1 MTEIHQL
8 VDRYINY
15 LLVEKGLAKA
25 TIESYSGDLAKFL
38 KFLASH
44 EIQQISDADSA
55 VILKYLLF
63 LRDKK
68 IGARSRARHLVT
80 IRGFYKFLVH
90 EKVMSK
96 DPARLIDLP
105 KSGLKLPDVLSVDE
119 IKAMLNAPDIASS
132 KGLRDAAMLEL
143 LYAAGLRVS
152 ELIHVK
158 IQDVNLEVGFVRTL
172 GKGSKERVVPIGTY
186 AKQRISD
193 YLANARPLIL
203 KHHTSHYLFVA
214 HAGRPMTRQAFW
226 KLIKK
231 YSVVAGIEKEIKPHS
246 FRHSFASHLLEG
258 GADLRSVQMMLGHVD
273 ISTTQIYT
281 HVARD
286 HLKHLHEK
294 YHPRG

>member
-1 MTEIHQL
+1 MTPIHQL

-15 LLVEKGLAKA
+15 LVVEKGLARS
-25 TIESYSGDLAKFL
+25 TIESYSGDLDKFL
-38 KFLASH
+38 KFLTLNKIGSIA
-44 EIQQISDADSA
+44 DADSA
-55 VILKYLLF
+55 VLLKYLLY

-90 EKVMSK
+90 EKVLKK
-96 DPARLIDLP
+96 DPARMIDLP

-119 IKAMLNAPDIASS
+119 INSIMNAPDITTS

-158 IQDVNLEVGFVRTL
+158 LLDLNLEVGFVRTL
-172 GKGSKERVVPIGTY
+172 GKGSKERIVPIG
-186 AKQRISD
+186 AHARRKISD
-193 YLANARPLIL
+193 YLAASRPFLL
-203 KHHTSHYLFVA
+203 KNHVSHYLFVA
-214 HAGRPMTRQAFW
+214 HAGKPMTRQAFW
-226 KLIKK
+226 KLLKK
-231 YSVVAGIEKEIKPHS
+231 YSVIAGIEKEITPHS

-258 GADLRSVQMMLGHVD
+258 GADLRSVQLMLGHVD

-286 HLKHLHEK
+286 HLRKLHEK

>member
-1 MTEIHQL
+1 MTPIHQL

-15 LLVEKGLAKA
+15 LVVEKGLARS
-25 TIESYSGDLAKFL
+25 TIESYSGDLDKFL
-38 KFLASH
+38 KFLTSNK
-44 EIQQISDADSA
+44 IGNIGQADSA
-55 VILKYLLF
+55 VLLKYLLY

-90 EKVMSK
+90 EKVLKK
-96 DPARLIDLP
+96 DPARMIDLP

-119 IKAMLNAPDIASS
+119 INSMMNAPDIATS

-158 IQDVNLEVGFVRTL
+158 LQDINLEVGFVRTL
-172 GKGSKERVVPIGTY
+172 GKGSKERVVPIG
-186 AKQRISD
+186 AHARRKISD
-193 YLANARPLIL
+193 YLATSRPALL
-203 KHHTSHYLFVA
+203 KYHVSHYLFVA
-214 HAGRPMTRQAFW
+214 HAGKPMTRQAFW
-226 KLIKK
+226 KLLKK
-231 YSVVAGIEKEIKPHS
+231 YSVIAGIEKEITPHS

-258 GADLRSVQMMLGHVD
+258 GADLRSVQLMLGHVD

-286 HLKHLHEK
+286 HLKKLHEK

>member
-1 MTEIHQL
+1 MNEIHQL
-8 VDRYINY
+8 VDRYVNY
-15 LLVEKGLAKA
+15 LVVEKGLAKA
-25 TIESYSGDLAKFL
+25 TIESYSSDLAKFV
-38 KFLASH
+38 KFLNSH
-44 EIQQISDADSA
+44 KVQKISDADSA
-55 VILKYLLF
+55 VILRYLLF

-80 IRGFYKFLVH
+80 IRGFFKFLVY
-90 EKVMSK
+90 EKTLAK

-105 KSGLKLPDVLSVDE
+105 KSGLKLPDVLSIDE
-119 IKAMLNAPDIASS
+119 ISAMLNAPDITSS

-158 IQDVNLEVGFVRTL
+158 IQDINIEVGFVRTL
-172 GKGSKERVVPIGTY
+172 GKGSKERVVPIGSH
-186 AKQRISD
+186 ARRRITD
-193 YLANARPLIL
+193 YIANARPMLL
-203 KHHTSHYLFVA
+203 KHHPSHYLFVA
-214 HAGRPMTRQAFW
+214 HAGKPMTRQAFW
-226 KLIKK
+226 KLMKK
-231 YSVVAGIEKEIKPHS
+231 YSVIAGIEKEIKPHS

-286 HLKHLHEK
+286 HLKKLHEK

>member
-1 MTEIHQL
+1 MSAIHQL

-15 LLVEKGLAKA
+15 LVVEKGLASA

-38 KFLASH
+38 KFLTSQK
-44 EIQQISDADSA
+44 IQKITDADSA
-55 VILKYLLF
+55 IILKYLLF

-80 IRGFYKFLVH
+80 IRGFYKFMVH
-90 EKVMSK
+90 EKVLSK

-105 KSGLKLPDVLSVDE
+105 KSGLKLPDVLSIDE
-119 IKAMLNAPDIASS
+119 INSMLNAPDIAVS

-172 GKGSKERVVPIGTY
+172 GKGSKERVVPIGSH
-186 AKQRISD
+186 ARQRISD
-193 YLANARPLIL
+193 YLANARPLLL
-203 KHHTSHYLFVA
+203 KHHTSHYLFIA
-214 HAGRPMTRQAFW
+214 HAGKPMTRQAFW
-226 KLIKK
+226 KLMKK
-231 YSVVAGIEKEIKPHS
+231 YSIVAGIEKEITPHS
-246 FRHSFASHLLEG
+246 FRHSFATHLLEG

-286 HLKHLHEK
+286 HLKQLHEK